1 MGTSLIMRALLLA
14 LLMLIP
20 AAASAEDRYAVI
32 VSGASGGEKYAT
44 QQQKWRDGL
53 STALKNTFL
62 FPDANVVILSED
74 SAGTTRSTA
83 ENLRRLLGDL
93 RRRLTRDDLLMLV
106 LIGHGTFDGTD
117 AKFNLVGPDMTALEW
132 KAVLDGLSS
141 RLVVVNTTA
150 SSFPFLEELSQR
162 GRVVITATDSVA
174 QRFATV
180 FPEYFVK
187 ALADLSSDYDKN
199 GRVSIFEAFA
209 AASAGVKQYYE
220 QRGQL
225 STERPVLDD
234 NGDKVGREAQAP
246 GPDGTL
252 ARTLY
257 LDAEPGSLTA
267 DVALAGLYR
276 RKTALEAQL
285 EDLKSRK
292 PALPA
297 EQYEAELEKVLV
309 ELARVARQI
318 RQRS

>member
-1 MGTSLIMRALLLA
+1 MLRILA
-14 LLMLIP
+14 LACLLSLP
-20 AAASAEDRYAVI
+20 ARVAAEERYALI
-32 VSGASGGEKYAT
+32 VSGAPGGEKYAA

-53 STALKNTFL
+53 AASLKNTFL
-62 FPDANVVILSED
+62 FPEANVVVLAAEGE
-74 SAGTTRSTA
+74 GTTRTTA
-83 ENLRRLLGDL
+83 ENIRRLMGDL
-93 RRRLTRDDLLMLV
+93 RRRLTRDDLLLVV
-106 LIGHGTFDGTD
+106 LIGHGNFDGQD
-117 AKFNLVGPDMTALEW
+117 AKFNLVGPDMTAVEW
-132 KAVLDGLSS
+132 KGLLDGVQS
-141 RLVVVNTTA
+141 RLILVNTTE

-162 GRVVITATDSVA
+162 GRVVITATDSAA

-187 ALADLSSDYDKN
+187 AVADLSSDYDKN
-199 GRVSIFEAFA
+199 GRVSVWEAFS
-209 AASAGVKQYYE
+209 AASAGVRQYYE

-246 GPDGTL
+246 GPDGGL

-257 LDAEPGSLTA
+257 LDADPGSITA
-267 DVALAGLYR
+267 DVALAGLHR

-285 EDLKSRK
+285 EELKSRK
-292 PALPA
+292 PAMPA
-297 EQYEAELEKVLV
+297 EQYEAELEKVLI